1 MSDQV
6 FGFVLVGIGI
16 IFVLAIVFVVSSR
29 AAGGPRQEQEP
40 PRGVHMPAPSWLPVA
55 ISLAVV
61 LLAASLGFRGD
72 YIPANPWIGI
82 PGLLLFIG
90 VVVAWV
96 RSAGHEWRDV
106 EQRPHDEATGH

>member
-1 MSDQV
+1 MSDQI

-16 IFVLAIVFVVSSR
+16 VFVLAIVFVVSSR
-29 AAGGPRQEQEP
+29 VGPATGQAPEP

-82 PGLLLFIG
+82 PGLLLFVG

-106 EQRPHDEATGH
+106 EHRPHDEATGH